1 MLDLIQTVSPWSGT
15 FLSIV
20 RVVPELSVFAGVW
33 FSLKIQPSIKLY
45 MYFILHLTSTLSLAA
60 SQSYVWMV
68 YLSVNRA
75 EEWINAHCVQSAV
88 SRAQTGCIRTVR
100 GSR

>member
-1 MLDLIQTVSPWSGT
+1 MLDLILTVSPWSGT

-45 MYFILHLTSTLSLAA
+45 MYFILHLTSTFKVEFGGITEL
-60 SQSYVWMV
+60 
-68 YLSVNRA
+68 
-75 EEWINAHCVQSAV
+75 CVDGV
-88 SRAQTGCIRTVR
+88 SDCE
-100 GSR
+100 